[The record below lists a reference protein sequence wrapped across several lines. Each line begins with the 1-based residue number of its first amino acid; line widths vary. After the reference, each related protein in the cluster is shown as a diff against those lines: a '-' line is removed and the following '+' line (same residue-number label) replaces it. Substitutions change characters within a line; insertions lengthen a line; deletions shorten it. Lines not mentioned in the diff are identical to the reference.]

1 MGYLLHCKQTW
12 IQSGWTEKWRRYS
25 PYAWLYGVWFEQPHM
40 WEAVILWLLT
50 WAFHVH
56 HTFPICAPDI
66 VALLHH
72 ETHFSTLCEYIFP
85 FQWLVFAYADIHS
98 WPNRQDQ
105 ISLYYLYWDGER
117 IASQKWR
124 RVKCFYLS
132 GPVILSI
139 PYLKQCEMKS
149 CIPQFAYKNLLWR
162 WYACGLVLNICILRI
177 PFTLE

>member
-1 MGYLLHCKQTW
+1 
-12 IQSGWTEKWRRYS
+12 
-25 PYAWLYGVWFEQPHM
+25 M